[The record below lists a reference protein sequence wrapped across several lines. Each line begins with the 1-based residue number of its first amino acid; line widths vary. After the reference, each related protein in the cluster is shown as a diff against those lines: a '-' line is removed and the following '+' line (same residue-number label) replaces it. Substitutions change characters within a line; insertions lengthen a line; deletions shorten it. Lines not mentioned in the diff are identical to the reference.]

1 MNDAV
6 YGIMLGIGIPYSIL
20 VFIVLRNWF
29 CPNCLRANSPRR
41 FSKNP
46 EKAIRK
52 ELSPT
57 AFHDFKR
64 GMLTTQVYKEIMYI
78 YNQKKSLND
87 YIVVASKYKYEHIL
101 LFLSDPTTYPM
112 PIHVHVHV

>member
-1 MNDAV
+1 MSDAV

-20 VFIVLRNWF
+20 VIILLRNWF
-29 CPNCLRANSPRR
+29 CPNCLRANNPHRA
-41 FSKNP
+41 SKNP

-78 YNQKKSLND
+78 YNQKKPLNN
-87 YIVVASKYKYEHIL
+87 YIIIASKYKYEHIL